1 MTGMTSPLKK
11 KQVALLGLIRQH
23 GPISARS
30 LAMHVHG
37 VDDYI
42 SCTMISRQI
51 RSMSRRGLI
60 RPRIGDRETGRRGI
74 KPMVWSVCEGML

>member
-1 MTGMTSPLKK
+1 MASQLKK

-37 VDDYI
+37 ADDVI
-42 SCTMISRQI
+42 KSTMVSRQI
-51 RSMSRRGLI
+51 RSLSRRGLI
-60 RPRIGDRETGRRGI
+60 RPSIGERENGGRGI
-74 KPMVWSVCEGML
+74 QPMVWSVCEASA

>member
-1 MTGMTSPLKK
+1 MTSQLKK

-37 VDDYI
+37 IDDRVRQI
-42 SCTMISRQI
+42 MVSRQI
-51 RSMSRRGLI
+51 QSLSRRGLI
-60 RPRIGDRETGRRGI
+60 CPRVGERETGKRGI
-74 KPMVWSVCEGML
+74 RPMVWSVCEAKA